1 MFKKKNLQV
10 NVTCIRYLSPY
21 TLLACLSGV
30 AVVTLNTPCRNELEK
45 FMKLRSI

>member
-1 MFKKKNLQV
+1 MSRVYAIYPHTRTSIMMFTV
-10 NVTCIRYLSPY
+10 F
-21 TLLACLSGV
+21 ACLSGV